1 MAVITPA
8 NLSAAGLR
16 HTPVVDLLESG
27 DERER
32 RPLAPLL
39 LAWRP
44 PSWVVV
50 LLAVLAVGTVTAGAL
65 AVAEATRERAREAAR
80 LEVDVRPAGTSST
93 TVGGVSRGELTLLLV
108 NRREQRVRLGGLRL
122 AVEGLRVTGVEPAF
136 GKPLGAYE
144 ERTFRILFV
153 VPDCSRLVLPGRVQV
168 SLAAD
173 RQPVERRELAVV
185 DPDVAGPGADGFA
198 LGGCPPSARGRSAGT
213 STDVGVRPAGG
224 SSSRDGVGATGFL
237 RLEVRNAGPPL
248 RLVSITGEVP
258 GVRFTPR
265 ELEGGR
271 SVDTD
276 GLVIVRLAFRID
288 DCALL
293 QPAGRLVMVVERFGA
308 QQELGLR
315 AVAEPEAGVGPQVDL
330 GVLFDA
336 CD

>member
-8 NLSAAGLR
+8 NLSASGLG
-16 HTPVVDLLESG
+16 HTPGVDLLESG

-32 RPLAPLL
+32 RPLGPLVR
-39 LAWRP
+39 AWRP
-44 PSWVVV
+44 PAWLVAVV
-50 LLAVLAVGTVTAGAL
+50 AVLAVATAGSGL
-65 AVAEATRERAREAAR
+65 VAADDLRREQQREAVR
-80 LEVDVRPAGTSST
+80 LEVDVRPAGTAST
-93 TVGGVSRGELTLLLV
+93 TVRGVSRGELTLLLV

-122 AVEGLRVTGVEPAF
+122 DVEGLRVTGVEPAF
-136 GKPLGAYE
+136 GKPLGPFE
-144 ERTFRILFV
+144 ERVFRILFV

-173 RQPVERRELAVV
+173 GQPVERRELAVV
-185 DPDVAGPGADGFA
+185 DPDLRPPGPDGFS

-213 STDVGVRPAGG
+213 TTDVGVRPAGG
-224 SSSRDGVGATGFL
+224 TSQREGVGARGVL

-248 RLVSITGEVP
+248 QLVSITGEVP
-258 GVRFTPR
+258 GVAFTAR
-265 ELEGGR
+265 EIDGGR
-271 SVDTD
+271 SIATD

-336 CD
+336 CG